1 MREIVL
7 DTETT
12 GLNYKGGD
20 RVIEV
25 GCVELINHIPTG
37 KNLQFYFNPETKQ
50 VDEGAIKIHGIS
62 NEFLKDKP
70 FFREKAEC
78 IISEFPY

>member
-12 GLNYKGGD
+12 GLNYKEGD

-25 GCVELINHIPTG
+25 GCVELINHISTK
-37 KNLQFYFNPETKQ
+37 KNLQFYCFT
-50 VDEGAIKIHGIS
+50 
-62 NEFLKDKP
+62 
-70 FFREKAEC
+70 EKKNRR
-78 IISEFPY
+78 